1 MSSTMQAARVEKLS
15 QALVVK
21 ELPLPT
27 PGPGQILVKT
37 KTCGVCNTDL
47 RLARATDG

>member
-1 MSSTMQAARVEKLS
+1 MSSTMQAARVKQFG
-15 QALVVK
+15 QAPMVK
-21 ELPLPT
+21 ELPQPT